1 MHEVCIAR
9 TMYSYISIYIYI
21 YIYVWMYT
29 LNTNFCILTIQ
40 FVGLE
45 AGKQV

>member
-1 MHEVCIAR
+1 MHDVCIAR
-9 TMYSYISIYIYI
+9 TIYIYI
-21 YIYVWMYT
+21 YIYIYVYVWMYT

>member
-1 MHEVCIAR
+1 
-9 TMYSYISIYIYI
+9 
-21 YIYVWMYT
+21 MYT

-45 AGKQV
+45 AGKQAHWVWWVTQLA